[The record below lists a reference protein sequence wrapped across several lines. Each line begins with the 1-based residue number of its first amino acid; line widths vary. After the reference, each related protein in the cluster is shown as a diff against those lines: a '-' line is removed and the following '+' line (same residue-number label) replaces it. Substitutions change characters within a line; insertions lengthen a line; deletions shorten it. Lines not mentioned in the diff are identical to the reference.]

1 MLAIYDRN
9 HDFVCFTFAYSG
21 LCIEEKVDDGD
32 KTLSFN
38 YTYTKRPEDWV
49 VGMEVLYKAFGSG
62 HRLYE
67 GRYSYDLPLYNCVIE
82 PEFYIIYEDQE
93 YVVKQ
98 VQGDKITAILNLEWL
113 RAPVYKDV
121 KLEYVGNTGYWEGR
135 VLKTPYFILNP
146 EPAAGPLLDVRNT
159 FINMSGDV
167 KDVYN
172 QSAATTYRSTGWFLQ
187 RPVGMAEGSGLDLV
201 YAICAA
207 YMYESVFDTINRKV
221 YFYKRVGTDNGVEF
235 RKGLNLRT
243 VGKKLDSYDFYTV
256 IYPTGKNGLEVVNP
270 DVPGTEYYPDAGGAD
285 TSTLIKNNVVTDFSY
300 SRKTRVYYWHDEN
313 YTDPEL
319 LLSDAKLLLED
330 MSKPMAS
337 YDVKVRDLAAVSDDY
352 SLFAFGLGD
361 VVTIIDP
368 DTDTREKQRIT
379 GRKIYPQ
386 NRDQDTITL
395 SNTKLTFQEIQAKLS
410 NASKVIN
417 SVTNNGKIMLSAIED
432 ITPISGTIA
441 VPSGFTAETNSLHR
455 QLSQVCLNYSLTG
468 TFSPDVGKRI
478 GTVPAGFRP
487 ASLVRVTVP
496 TSGGFA
502 SVAINEDGGIVIY
515 DGASLSK
522 ATFSVTYVTS
532 NAVPSS

>member
-9 HDFVCFTFAYSG
+9 HDFVCLTFAYSG

-38 YTYTKRPEDWV
+38 YTYSKRPEDWV
-49 VGMEVLYKAFGSG
+49 VGMEVLYKDFSFG
-62 HRLYE
+62 HKLYE

-113 RAPVYKDV
+113 RAPAYKDL
-121 KLEYVGNTGYWEGR
+121 KLKYLPSSSHWEGR
-135 VLKTPYFILNP
+135 VQITPYYIVNP
-146 EPAAGPLLDVRNT
+146 TPIAGPLIDVRNT
-159 FINMSGDV
+159 FINLSGDV

-172 QSAATTYRSTGWFLQ
+172 QTAGMTYRSSEWFQQ
-187 RPVGMAEGSGLDLV
+187 RPIGMAEGSALDLV

-207 YMYESVFDTINRKV
+207 YMYEPVFDTINRKV

-270 DVPGTEYYPDAGGAD
+270 DVPGTEYYPDAGGAS
-285 TSTLIKNNVVTDFSY
+285 TSTLIKNNVVTNFSY
-300 SRKTRVYYWHDEN
+300 SNKTRVYYWKDEN
-313 YTDPEL
+313 YDDADL
-319 LLSDAKLLLED
+319 LLSDARLLLED
-330 MSKPMAS
+330 MSKPMVS

-368 DTDTREKQRIT
+368 DTDTRDKQRIT

-386 NRDQDTITL
+386 NRDQDVITL

-417 SVTNNGKIMLSAIED
+417 SVTNGGKIMLSAIED
-432 ITPISGTIA
+432 ITPVSGAIT
-441 VPSGFTAETNSLHR
+441 VPSGFTVETNSLHR
-455 QLSQVCLNYSLTG
+455 QLSQVCLNYSLSG
-468 TFSPDVGKRI
+468 TFSPNVGKRI
-478 GTVPAGFRP
+478 GTIPAGFRP

-502 SVAINEDGGIVIY
+502 SVAINEDGGIIIY

-522 ATFSVTYVTS
+522 ATFSVTYVT
-532 NAVPSS
+532 ADEVPSS